1 MWCVIGC
8 QMSLTGTM
16 STRRARP
23 DRPVKV
29 RQRTREVLGCTQR
42 GDRKMRGRLL
52 LGTLPGK
59 SRGWDTWR
67 GLRVPTRSQCD
78 PRRDHLGGPW
88 AIKT

>member
-42 GDRKMRGRLL
+42 GGQKDEGEAFT
-52 LGTLPGK
+52 G
-59 SRGWDTWR
+59 DTAR
-67 GLRVPTRSQCD
+67 QE
-78 PRRDHLGGPW
+78 PRMGHVERTQGPNQ
-88 AIKT
+88 KPV